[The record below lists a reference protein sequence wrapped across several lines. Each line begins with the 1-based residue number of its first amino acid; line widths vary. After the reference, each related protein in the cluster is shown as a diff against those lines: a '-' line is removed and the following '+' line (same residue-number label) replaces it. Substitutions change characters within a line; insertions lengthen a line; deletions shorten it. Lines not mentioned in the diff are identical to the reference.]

1 MKVKLLD
8 AVKITAPEDKDPEKT
23 RYEFESSAERKSIAI
38 ESGLH
43 HQPKGIVSA
52 AIKAGIKYP
61 DVYDLTIIKLPK
73 RGPAAGI
80 FTNNRS
86 ASPSVVYDR
95 KNLEDGFAQ
104 ALVVISKNANVFTTT
119 AYEDT
124 QAVVDQVADELGVSS
139 SDVMVSCTGVI
150 GSPLPVDKVR
160 AGIAKFKTE
169 SKPGLIDE
177 VTRSIL
183 TTDKGPK
190 TGCVK
195 FGNVV
200 IAGMAKGAGM
210 IEPNMATMLVYFFTN
225 LNLKSDKLKEIVT
238 AASRE
243 TFNSISVDTDT
254 STSDTLIA
262 FSSGEVEPT
271 PELESDFIK
280 ALTALSAKLSRD
292 IVYQAEG
299 ANKLIQATVNGA
311 VSEDNARQV
320 SKFIVNSPL
329 VKTAI
334 FGADP
339 NWGRVVMAIGKPGQ
353 EQTSVIDPSKIK
365 IEINGFTLFEKGKA
379 DVSMLKEV
387 SESIKSLKRTD
398 IDVNL
403 GEGKGSWTSW
413 GCDLSYE
420 YVKENAE
427 YTT

>member
-1 MKVKLLD
+1 MKNNLLS
-8 AVKITAPEDKDPEKT
+8 AITVLSPEDKDPDQTSYTFFSESLGKT
-23 RYEFESSAERKSIAI
+23 LEI
-38 ESGLH
+38 EVGLH

-52 AIKAGIKYP
+52 AIMAVIKYP
-61 DVYDLTIIKLPK
+61 DVYDLTIVKLPK
-73 RGPAAGI
+73 RGPTAGI
-80 FTNNRS
+80 FTTNRS
-86 ASPSVVYDR
+86 SSPSVNLDR

-124 QAVVDQVADELGVSS
+124 LAVINQVAVELDVAPE
-139 SDVMVSCTGVI
+139 DVMISCTGVI
-150 GSPLPVDKVR
+150 GSPLPLDKVS
-160 AGIAKFKTE
+160 AGVSTFKSA
-169 SKPGLIDE
+169 SKPGLINE
-177 VTRSIL
+177 VAKAIL

-195 FGNVV
+195 FGEVV
-200 IAGMAKGAGM
+200 LAGMAKGAGM

-225 LNLKSDKLKEIVT
+225 LNLDSKRLKEIV
-238 AASRE
+238 SSVSKE

-254 STSDTLIA
+254 STSDSLIV
-262 FSSGEVEPT
+262 FSTGEIEPT
-271 PELESDFIK
+271 PALESDFIK
-280 ALTALSAKLSRD
+280 SLTALSAKLSRD

-353 EQTSVIDPSKIK
+353 VQTSVIDPSKIK
-365 IEINGFTLFEKGKA
+365 IEINGFTLFVKGEA
-379 DVSMLKEV
+379 DVSKLKQV
-387 SESIKSLKRTD
+387 SNSIKELKRTD
-398 IDVNL
+398 IEVDL
-403 GEGKGSWTSW
+403 GEGQGSWTSW

>member
-1 MKVKLLD
+1 MKDKLL
-8 AVKITAPEDKDPEKT
+8 AAITISAPADNDPDKT
-23 RYEFESSAERKSIAI
+23 SYEFESEVEKKKIAI
-38 ESGLH
+38 EAGLH

-61 DVYDLTIIKLPK
+61 DVYDLTIVKLPK

-86 ASPSVVYDR
+86 ASPSVVIDR

-124 QAVVDQVADELGVSS
+124 QSVIDQVAKQLDIKPQ
-139 SDVMVSCTGVI
+139 DVMVSCTGVI
-150 GSPLPVDKVR
+150 GSPLPVDKVA
-160 AGIAKFKTE
+160 AGIAKFKDET
-169 SKPGLIDE
+169 KPGLIDN
-177 VTRSIL
+177 VARSIL

-190 TGCVK
+190 TCCVK
-195 FGNVV
+195 FGDAV
-200 IAGMAKGAGM
+200 ICGMAKGAGM

-225 LNLKSDKLKEIVT
+225 LNLDSKRLKEIVT
-238 AASRE
+238 NASRE

-254 STSDTLIA
+254 STSDSLIV
-262 FSSGEVEPT
+262 FSTGEIEPT
-271 PELESDFIK
+271 PDLEKDFTK

-299 ANKLIQATVNGA
+299 ANKLIQATINGA

-320 SKFIVNSPL
+320 SKFIINSPL

-339 NWGRVVMAIGKPGQ
+339 NWGRIVMAIGKPGQ
-353 EQTSVIDPSKIK
+353 AQTSVIDPIKIK
-365 IEINGFTLFEKGKA
+365 IEINGYTLFEKGKA
-379 DVSMLKEV
+379 DVSKLKEV
-387 SESIKSLKRTD
+387 SNSIKDLKRTD
-398 IDVNL
+398 INVNL
-403 GEGKGSWTSW
+403 GEGPGSWTSW

-420 YVKENAE
+420 YVKTNAE